1 MATYNTKSY
10 VQGKVE
16 PNKVTLVGPSHT
28 FTSKQTLALAR
39 TDPKPSGAFKG
50 VSRAEV
56 KGTRTAVVNPTTG
69 ESRDI
74 IIYAGASIPVG
85 ADATTLD
92 DVIAD
97 TRAFVAS
104 ADFVTLIKTG
114 KINVV

>member
-39 TDPKPSGAFKG
+39 TDPKPSGTFKG

-69 ESRDI
+69 EVRDV
-74 IIYAGASIPVG
+74 IIYAGASVPVG

-92 DVIAD
+92 DIIAD

-114 KINVV
+114 KINIV